1 MQENQKATFLRALTA
16 LLLLA
21 IPAAA
26 EDLPKELLLVC
37 EGDMNAVMDLPKPE
51 SRNAR
56 FRISLLLKD
65 GSVSDTATNVIEGA
79 GCVQEKG
86 EIKCELTK
94 QYPFPNAVLKRS
106 SSVVINRNTRGLTLW
121 VESWEY
127 QGQEPAG
134 TPTAHMRVLRTGTCR
149 DNTLF

>member
-1 MQENQKATFLRALTA
+1 MAIYFHALA
-16 LLLLA
+16 LLLLTA
-21 IPAAA
+21 VPTIA

-56 FRISLLLKD
+56 FQIGLHLKD
-65 GSVSDTATNVIEGA
+65 GSVSDTATNVVEGT
-79 GCVQEKG
+79 GCVQEKD

-94 QYPFPNAVLKRS
+94 QYPFPNAVLKRF

-127 QGQEPAG
+127 QGEEPVG
-134 TPTAHMRVLRTGTCR
+134 TPAAHMRVLRTGTCR

>member
-1 MQENQKATFLRALTA
+1 MATYFRALA
-16 LLLLA
+16 LLLLTAVPA
-21 IPAAA
+21 IA

-56 FRISLLLKD
+56 FQIGLHLKD
-65 GSVSDTATNVIEGA
+65 GSVSDTATNVIEGT
-79 GCVQEKG
+79 GCVQDKG
-86 EIKCELTK
+86 EIKCEATK
-94 QYPFPNAVLKRS
+94 QYPFPNAVLKRFS
-106 SSVVINRNTRGLTLW
+106 TVVINRNTRELTLW

-127 QGQEPAG
+127 KGDEPAG
-134 TPTAHMRVLRTGTCR
+134 APSAHMRVLRTGLCH